1 MSQKTD
7 ASSGT
12 TISVHLWFN
21 GSNPLLSIGSIL
33 VGTLS
38 GFWVNGILEIKP
50 VQANSLSQSI
60 KCLNQTIKAP
70 ASQVHAE
77 ADNCSPVHK
86 RNFANG
92 EQGRTSPHTLTL
104 AQSQAQSHAEEQSLL
119 LQNSAPVNRGIEE
132 TGRIP
137 PHTLTLAQYSLPS
150 SGSVMPQG
158 KVPLFP
164 TKPRGWSL
172 STEQYSLPS
181 SPATPKIPLFP
192 TKAGGWSLS
201 GQKSQAE
208 PKNETGTTPQA
219 LSPSAPRPLIL
230 AQSHAGDPEKSTL
243 QNTRPSATQVLG
255 TPEIRLQG
263 VVLNQGSTSARARAS
278 VIYPISPYVLFGA
291 TVDLTTGNDFSDSLQ
306 PGLDL
311 NELYV
316 AASPKNLPGVRFV
329 AGLMDLTSYFDRNS
343 FAKDGATHFFNRVF
357 QTNPALSATGI
368 ASRPGFL
375 VNWAVTDNL
384 EVKATTFS
392 SSRNIGDLALDAFA
406 GEVGLRA
413 GNAIIR
419 GTFATDRDA
428 GYQNGFREIFQI
440 PRGNGRYG
448 FRRSDRQQA
457 YGING
462 EYFIPKLKL
471 GLFGRYGRYDNLA
484 INQGGDTYSF
494 GLNFLDLFAP
504 SDRLGLAY
512 GRDLSN
518 EELRRQSGAKVPDV
532 LEAFYDFRLL
542 PYLRVGLTFQERNQ
556 FSDTI
561 VGFRIKTEFDVSPIR
576 RLP

>member
-1 MSQKTD
+1 MSQD
-7 ASSGT
+7 NAFSGT
-12 TISVHLWFN
+12 TISIQWFN
-21 GSNPLLSIGSIL
+21 GSNPLLFIGSIL
-33 VGTLS
+33 AGTLS
-38 GFWVNGILEIKP
+38 GFWVNGSLAAT
-50 VQANSLSQSI
+50 VQAKPLNQSM
-60 KCLNQTIKAP
+60 KCLNQTLKAP
-70 ASQVHAE
+70 VGQVHA
-77 ADNCSPVHK
+77 ADNCLVHK

-92 EQGRTSPHTLTL
+92 KQGEQGRTSPHSFTL
-104 AQSQAQSHAEEQSLL
+104 AQSHVEQEQTSSL
-119 LQNSAPVNRGIEE
+119 LQNPAPVSTGE
-132 TGRIP
+132 TGKTP
-137 PHTLTLAQYSLPS
+137 AYTLTLAQYSIPS
-150 SGSVMPQG
+150 SGSPMPVAPRE
-158 KVPLFP
+158 KAPLFP
-164 TKPRGWSL
+164 TRTGGWSL
-172 STEQYSLPS
+172 SAAQYSLPS
-181 SPATPKIPLFP
+181 SPVTPKGEAIPLSP
-192 TKAGGWSLS
+192 ARTGAWSFS
-201 GQKSQAE
+201 AQNSQTE
-208 PKNETGTTPQA
+208 PEKGKREVP
-219 LSPSAPRPLIL
+219 PHPLIL
-230 AQSHAGDPEKSTL
+230 AQSHAGDPERSI
-243 QNTRPSATQVLG
+243 QDPPAATQILG

-263 VVLNQGSTSARARAS
+263 VVLNQGNTSARARAS

-406 GEVGLRA
+406 GEVGFRT

-419 GTFATDRDA
+419 GTFVTDRDA

-440 PRGNGRYG
+440 PRGNGRFG
-448 FRRSDRQQA
+448 FRPSDRQQA
-457 YGING
+457 YGVNG
-462 EYFIPKLKL
+462 EYFIPNLKL

-484 INQGGDTYSF
+484 INQGGDTYSLGF
-494 GLNFLDLFAP
+494 NFLDLFAP

-518 EELRRQSGAKVPDV
+518 EDLRRQSGGKVPDV

-561 VGFRIKTEFDVSPIR
+561 FGFRIKTEFDVSPIR
-576 RLP
+576 RLR